1 MTQIRTGR
9 KSIYVPDSQISALYR
24 LLSMRG
30 DSEVSRTLDTAIE
43 RYLAVIWNSLPD
55 FSTAEWCMVLD
66 SQLGVWVSDE
76 PGVLLVG
83 ETTLETM
90 DVDGL
95 DKKWGVQ
102 AGRMR
107 EIMADLTYAEKQAI
121 CEFIEIFRMV
131 SRADGTGGSYDD
143 MISRV
148 LTMFRPY
155 PSETVGRS
163 PQRMSPD
170 RLEA

>member
-1 MTQIRTGR
+1 MKKIRTGR
-9 KSIYVPDSQISALYR
+9 KSIYVPDSQESAMYR

-30 DSEVSRTLDTAIE
+30 DSEVSRTLDTAID
-43 RYLAVIWNSLPD
+43 RYLAVIGHSLPD
-55 FSTAEWCMVLD
+55 LSSAEWCMVLD
-66 SQLGVWVSDE
+66 SQLGVWLSDE

-90 DVDGL
+90 DEDEL
-95 DKKWGVQ
+95 DKKWGVD

-107 EIMADLTYAEKQAI
+107 EIMSNLTYAEQQAV
-121 CEFIEIFRMV
+121 CEFIEVFRKV
-131 SRADGTGGSYDD
+131 IRDDDTGASYDG

-155 PSETVGRS
+155 ASDPMERL
-163 PQRMSPD
+163 PHRLSPD
-170 RLEA
+170 RLET